1 MHFARDT
8 SLNGLVR
15 WLQEQVQFFEDRAD
29 RERHQLTLTT
39 LSDRERANLTLALRR
54 NEGQRDVWR
63 NWLAEVQR
71 LKAGSAAA

>member
-71 LKAGSAAA
+71 LQAGSAAA